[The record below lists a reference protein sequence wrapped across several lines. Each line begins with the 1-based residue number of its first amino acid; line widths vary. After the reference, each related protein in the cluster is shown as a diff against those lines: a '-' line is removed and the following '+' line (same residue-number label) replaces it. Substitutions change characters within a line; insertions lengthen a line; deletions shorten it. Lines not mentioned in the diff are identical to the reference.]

1 MEKNGPKKQRIFA
14 IRDPI
19 FFDPLFPSAEIC
31 FEKDMPN
38 AKTMT
43 ENKGRDLMVFVIEE
57 DCVDWII

>member
-57 DCVDWII
+57 D